1 MPKAPISK
9 TASAN
14 PSRRS
19 EHMSVMEGRTTSAL
33 LYLDGVHVSFDGFHA
48 INNLSLTLEPGEMR
62 AIRGPNGARKNT
74 MRDIITGKTRPDEG
88 TVLFDGMTD
97 LTRLDETRIA
107 ELGIGRKFQ
116 KPTVFE
122 SQTIEDNLLLA
133 LNVDHSVKGTLFWRG
148 SRDEAERIDRV
159 LETIRLTDARNKL
172 AGSLSHGQKQ
182 WLEIGM
188 LLAQDPKLLLVDEPV
203 AGMTDAETEETA
215 RLLKDIAATHSGVVF
230 EHDMHFVRELGVK
243 VTCLH
248 EGSVLS
254 EGTLDFVSAD
264 ERVIEVY
271 LDR

>member
-1 MPKAPISK
+1 
-9 TASAN
+9 
-14 PSRRS
+14 
-19 EHMSVMEGRTTSAL
+19 MSVMEGRTTSAL

-62 AIRGPNGARKNT
+62 AIIGPNGAGKTT
-74 MRDIITGKTRPDEG
+74 MMDIITGKTKPDEG

-133 LNVDHSVKGTLFWRG
+133 LNVDHSDKGTLFWRG
-148 SRDEAERIDRV
+148 SRDEAERIERV
-159 LETIRLTDARNKL
+159 LETIRLTDARNRL

-188 LLAQDPKLLLVDEPV
+188 LLMQEPQLLLLDEPV
-203 AGMTDAETEETA
+203 AGMTDDETMRSAELFLSLAGEYT
-215 RLLKDIAATHSGVVF
+215 LVVV
-230 EHDMHFVRELGVK
+230 EHDMDFVARIADR
-243 VTCLH
+243 VTVLH
-248 EGSVLS
+248 EGHVLA
-254 EGTLDFVSAD
+254 EGSMQQVQQN
-264 ERVIEVY
+264 EQVIEVF
-271 LDR
+271 LGR